1 MRKRMVVLVV
11 SLAVCATL
19 WAEGAAEGARKGP
32 VTITFV
38 RKNTTLPAGYEQIF
52 AQFKAKTGNT
62 VEIQALPAGE
72 EYGQLLMTRFAT
84 KDYPDVFEMD
94 PGAKQYSKFRAEET
108 LYEWSK
114 DKIIERLVE
123 SSRDFAKLDG
133 KIYGVPW
140 GATNSFGV
148 YYNRE
153 VFARIGVSLPKSY
166 AELLDICKKAKAA
179 GTIPVYEA
187 VKTGWPAQIY
197 SLASWVTWVDPAIGD
212 DGVAR
217 LNVNQLRLNEIPA
230 FRQVLQR
237 QVQLKTLG
245 YYQDNVLAGTYEE
258 QQDLFA
264 QGKVAMIF
272 QLTGVLPVLQKK
284 FGDDFVKNR
293 VGWFPMPAE
302 SSEGIACLSPGG
314 QLMVPRD
321 RPNAAVSTDL
331 VRFMTEK
338 ESLDIWYKT
347 NPGIPI
353 FKEGTSVLLP
363 AQEEVLRMAKA
374 GKAKINL
381 QNRIASS
388 FPDYPKILQQL
399 FTDGDVDNA
408 LKLLDDNYRRT
419 GKARQLPG
427 F

>member
-1 MRKRMVVLVV
+1 MKKGILLCA
-11 SLAVCATL
+11 LAALALAMFAPLGAV
-19 WAEGAAEGARKGP
+19 AEGQKE
-32 VTITFV
+32 VTLTYV
-38 RKNTTLPAGYEQIF
+38 LQNTTKTTAVEAIF
-52 AQFKAKTGNT
+52 AAYKAKTGVS

-72 EYGQLLMTRFAT
+72 EYGRLMQTRFAT
-84 KDYPDVFEMD
+84 NDYPDLFEMD
-94 PGAKQYSKFRAEET
+94 PGTKQYIKFRADET
-108 LYEWSK
+108 LYDWTSDPVIK
-114 DKIIERLVE
+114 RIAASTV
-123 SSRDFAKLDG
+123 DFQTLDG
-133 KIYGVPW
+133 KIYGIPW
-140 GATNSFGV
+140 GSTGSMGV
-148 YYNRE
+148 YYNKA
-153 VFARIGVSLPKSY
+153 VFKAIGKTPPAKWGDLVG
-166 AELLDICKKAKAA
+166 IAKAA
-179 GTIPVYEA
+179 KAVGYIPLYEG
-187 VKTGWPAQIY
+187 VKTGWPLQVF
-197 SLASWVTWVDPAIGD
+197 SLAGWTSFVDPAIGD
-212 DGVAR
+212 AGVR
-217 LNVNQLRLNEIPA
+217 KLEKNELRLNAIPA
-230 FRQVLQR
+230 LSDVLKRQYDIM
-237 QVQLKTLG
+237 KAG
-245 YYQDNVLAGTYEE
+245 YVQDNALSGTYEE
-258 QQDLFA
+258 QQELFG
-264 QGKVAMIF
+264 QGKIAMS
-272 QLTGVLPVLQKK
+272 LQIPGFLSALEQK
-284 FGDDFVKNR
+284 FGKQFVIDN